1 VTAAI
6 CAITVA
12 AVVVVPVEVRATI
25 QVADVLTFES
35 GRGWIQLLG
44 MPVHSYREL
53 RPS

>member
-6 CAITVA
+6 SAMMIAA
-12 AVVVVPVEVRATI
+12 AVFVLVEAGATI

-44 MPVHSYREL
+44 LPVHS
-53 RPS
+53 